1 MFIRKYYFFYLSILL
16 FSLYIFSFKEL
27 YRWHHFNYITD
38 TSSYVFSFLILS
50 ILYVTTAIKIY
61 KNKNILSYPLYSLV
75 LFSLIIPF
83 LNLKKE
89 ISALIINPLIV
100 WFSISLI
107 IFGINNKEK
116 KIVNLAVYYTA
127 LIIITRFIDL
137 FGSASLL
144 KSGIGFIT
152 SGLLLILI
160 ALGLNKVREK
170 LTESL

>member
-1 MFIRKYYFFYLSILL
+1 M
-16 FSLYIFSFKEL
+16 
-27 YRWHHFNYITD
+27 
-38 TSSYVFSFLILS
+38 
-50 ILYVTTAIKIY
+50 IKIL
-61 KNKNILSYPLYSLV
+61 KNKNILSYPLISLLLLSFV
-75 LFSLIIPF
+75 YPFS
-83 LNLKKE
+83 N
-89 ISALIINPLIV
+89 ISTEKLALIINFFIL

-137 FGSASLL
+137 FGFASLL
-144 KSGIGFIT
+144 NSGIGFIT

-160 ALGLNKVREK
+160 ALALNKVRKK